1 MPPAT
6 ASSRRQKP
14 LLAVTG
20 LRVQRGNATL
30 LHDIS
35 WRVEKGQHWVILGAN
50 GCGKTSLLK
59 TLTGYLSSTSGDIEL
74 LGARYGESD
83 WRDLRFHIGIVTAA
97 FHPSIPPAEP
107 ALETVI
113 SGKYAQLDLW
123 APTSK
128 ADETAARKLLET
140 AGASHLADREWI
152 FLSQGERQRILI
164 ARALMAKPRLLILDE
179 PCAGLDPVSRE
190 HFLGFMERLARQKNA
205 PAFVL
210 VTHHVEEITPAFTH
224 TLILRSGRVVTA
236 GPIATTLT
244 DTHLSTA
251 FGEPVKIAKDRGIWR
266 LLFSQAARHAP
277 KI

>member
-1 MPPAT
+1 MPSAT
-6 ASSRRQKP
+6 ASRRLKP

-30 LHDIS
+30 LHDVS
-35 WRVEKGQHWVILGAN
+35 WRVERGQHWVILGAN

-59 TLTGYLSSTSGDIEL
+59 ALTGYLSTTAGDIEL
-74 LGARYGESD
+74 LGERYGESD
-83 WRDLRFHIGIVTAA
+83 WRELRFHIGIVTAA

-113 SGKYAQLDLW
+113 SGKFAQLDLW
-123 APTSK
+123 APTTK
-128 ADETAARKLLET
+128 ADEKAGRKLLEL

-179 PCAGLDPVSRE
+179 PCAGLDPVARE
-190 HFLGFMERLARQKNA
+190 HFLGFIERLAQQKNS

-224 TLILRSGRVVTA
+224 ALILRSGRVVDD
-236 GPIATTLT
+236 GPLASTLT
-244 DTHLSTA
+244 SENLSTA
-251 FGEPVKIAKDRGIWR
+251 FNEPVKITRDRGIWR
-266 LLFSQAARHAP
+266 LLFSRAARRSP